1 MSMTSA
7 GIRTWI
13 RRSSAMV
20 VTALLVLTG
29 VACTHSN
36 YYDEL
41 FYEDIARGLVSGLDD
56 IYSDYVAGTPTG
68 YVDILACGPF
78 GGTVHM
84 TGTTCYDPWTNVQT
98 ADLRYD
104 MSDVRVSSTS
114 SSSGLDVDLTLSG
127 VVYEHS
133 SWSHD
138 YSSLRYDSRD
148 LWIAGSAVRGCEQRG
163 VDGMTDFWANSTNS
177 GTSAE
182 LFGWSVA
189 W

>member
-7 GIRTWI
+7 GMQSWI
-13 RRSSAMV
+13 RRSSAMI

-29 VACTHSN
+29 ISCTHSH

-41 FYEDIARGLVSGLDD
+41 FYEDIARGVVSGLDD
-56 IYSDYVAGTPTG
+56 IYNEYVAGTPTG

-78 GGTVHM
+78 GGVVHI
-84 TGTTCYDPWTNVQT
+84 TGTTCYDPWTDVQT
-98 ADLRYD
+98 ADMRYD

-114 SSSGLDVDLTLSG
+114 SSSSLDVDLTLSG
-127 VVYEHS
+127 VMYEHS

-138 YSSLRYDSRD
+138 YSSLRYDSRG
-148 LWIAGSAVRGCEQRG
+148 LWIAGSAERDCERRG
-163 VDGMTDFWANSTNS
+163 VDGMTDFWANSTDS
-177 GTSAE
+177 GTSVE
-182 LFGWSVA
+182 LFGWNVS